1 MEFTA
6 KKTIKMAMVAGA
18 FTAIALLSACSGNNA
33 AGNSA
38 PAKNEAAT
46 AAVEQVPEG
55 GGQGAATGGSGTA
68 DSGTVSNGDVNCSR
82 YGGQVG
88 APGRPKMDLIAV
100 AATDGTTPGCTE
112 AFTVIAEYYQKLPQA
127 EGPGERVLDV
137 QGKWTCARQ
146 TDSAGGSQGAVVCGV
161 PNSSLQL
168 ETRPSA
174 GAGKTPVRQVRL
186 FPNTAQAVQFTGYD
200 AGVQMVRFQLVTRQ
214 EGGPDGSHY
223 VPLDGKTY
231 RLPLQKGGKVLSAAS
246 LCPGESVTID
256 GQGYGN
262 GPCGQDRLLQQLND
276 GNSVLA
282 QISVNGDDQIAT
294 VKEIYHP

>member
-6 KKTIKMAMVAGA
+6 KKTIKTAVIAGA
-18 FTAIALLSACSGNNA
+18 FAVTALLSACSGNSI
-33 AGNSA
+33 AGNSS
-38 PAKNEAAT
+38 PVRNAAEP

-55 GGQGAATGGSGTA
+55 GGQGAAATGGSGAA
-68 DSGTVSNGDVNCSR
+68 DSGAGSNGDVNCSQ

-112 AFTVIAEYYQKLPQA
+112 AFNVITEYYEKLPQA

-146 TDSAGGSQGAVVCGV
+146 ADSAGSQGSVVCGV

-168 ETRPSA
+168 ETRPA
-174 GAGKTPVRQVRL
+174 GGAGKTPAQQVRK
-186 FPNTAQAVQFTGYD
+186 FPNTTQSVQFTGYD
-200 AGVQMVRFQLVTRQ
+200 AGVQMVRFQLITRQ
-214 EGGPDGSHY
+214 DGGPDGGHY
-223 VPLDGKTY
+223 VPVDGKTY
-231 RLPLQKGGKVLSAAS
+231 RLPLQKGGTVLSAVS
-246 LCPGESVTID
+246 LCPGESITVD
-256 GQGYGN
+256 KQGYGN
-262 GPCGQDRLLQQLND
+262 GPCSQDQLVQQLKN
-276 GNSVLA
+276 GTSILA
-282 QISVNGDDQIAT
+282 QISVNGDDQIST

>member
-18 FTAIALLSACSGNNA
+18 FAATALLSACSGNSV
-33 AGNSA
+33 AGNGS
-38 PAKNEAAT
+38 PAKNET

-55 GGQGAATGGSGTA
+55 GGQGAATGGSGA
-68 DSGTVSNGDVNCSR
+68 GGSGGGDVNCSK

-100 AATDGTTPGCTE
+100 AATDSTTPGCTE
-112 AFTVIAEYYQKLPQA
+112 AFTVITEYYQKLPQA

-146 TDSAGGSQGAVVCGV
+146 ADSAGSQGAVVCGV

-174 GAGKTPVRQVRL
+174 QVRK
-186 FPNTAQAVQFTGYD
+186 FPNTTQEVQFTGYD
-200 AGVQMVRFQLVTRQ
+200 AGVRMVRFQLVTRQ
-214 EGGPDGSHY
+214 AGGPDNGHY

-231 RLPLQKGGKVLSAAS
+231 RLPLQKGGKVFSAAT
-246 LCPGESVTID
+246 LCPGESVTVD
-256 GQGYGN
+256 GQGYGSA
-262 GPCGQDRLLQQLND
+262 PCGQDQLLQKLKD
-276 GNSVLA
+276 GNSILA
-282 QISVNGDDQIAT
+282 QINVNGDDQITT

>member
-6 KKTIKMAMVAGA
+6 KKTIKTAMVAGA
-18 FTAIALLSACSGNNA
+18 FAATALLSACSGNSV
-33 AGNSA
+33 AGNGS
-38 PAKNEAAT
+38 PAKNET

-55 GGQGAATGGSGTA
+55 GGQGAATGGSGA
-68 DSGTVSNGDVNCSR
+68 GGSGGGDVNCSK

-100 AATDGTTPGCTE
+100 AVTDGTTPGCTE
-112 AFTVIAEYYQKLPQA
+112 AFNVITEYYGKLPQA

-146 TDSAGGSQGAVVCGV
+146 ADSAGSQGAVVCSV

-174 GAGKTPVRQVRL
+174 QVRK
-186 FPNTAQAVQFTGYD
+186 FPNTTQEVQFTGYD
-200 AGVQMVRFQLVTRQ
+200 AGVQMGRFQLVTRQ
-214 EGGPDGSHY
+214 AGGPDNGHY

-231 RLPLQKGGKVLSAAS
+231 RLPLQKGGKVLSAAT

-256 GQGYGN
+256 GHGYGSAS
-262 GPCGQDRLLQQLND
+262 CGQDQLLQKLKD
-276 GNSVLA
+276 GNSILA
-282 QISVNGDDQIAT
+282 QIIVNGDDQITT